1 MQDVHEI
8 DEDAHVTSKPK
19 LEEVRRFLKGER
31 PLPGQVF
38 RDEDVFRDET
48 KRIFSR
54 EWVSITCAQNVA
66 KPGDVFP
73 VYIAGYALLVVRDK
87 KNQVRVFYNM
97 CTHRG
102 ASLVTEPC
110 HARGGLLSCPYHG
123 WVFSLDGSL
132 SGAPFLSQSKENPR
146 ASEEELRGRGLVPV
160 RSVVWRD
167 IVFVDLSGSAEPF
180 EERIAP
186 LDEHLEPWT
195 AEELHPLSTNE
206 YTAKVNWKLAAEN
219 FVDAYHLP
227 VVHSQIC
234 PTFQGALEQCS
245 LVLSDRIA
253 GMLMPGGYGSDKA
266 SGADS
271 PLPVFS
277 GLEEEQ
283 KSRVEA
289 FFIFPNTLI
298 LVESDYQ
305 QVIVLRPQGAALL
318 HETFASYL
326 VSEEA
331 FAKEHQELRDETD
344 RASLKINDQDIAL
357 LEELQK
363 SRSMPAADHTKLAT
377 EWDQTVAAFQSTWA
391 HAFLGAHALAAE
403 RD

>member
-1 MQDVHEI
+1 MQSAQNK
-8 DEDAHVTSKPK
+8 DEEKRSTSRPK
-19 LEEVRRFLKGER
+19 LEEVRRFLDGER

-38 RDEDVFRDET
+38 RDEDIFRDET

-54 EWVSITCAQNVA
+54 EWVSVTCAQNVA
-66 KPGDVFP
+66 NPGDVFP
-73 VYIAGYALLVVRDK
+73 VHVAGYALLVVRDK

-102 ASLVTEPC
+102 AALATEPC

-132 SGAPFLSQSKENPR
+132 AGAPFLNQSKENPR
-146 ASEEELRGRGLVPV
+146 ASKEDLEGRGLVPV

-167 IVFVDLSGSAEPF
+167 VVFVDVSGDAQPF
-180 EERIAP
+180 EEMIAP

-195 AEELHPLSTNE
+195 AEELYPLSTNE
-206 YTAKVNWKLAAEN
+206 YTAQVNWKLAAEN

-234 PTFQGALEQCS
+234 PTFEGALEQRS
-245 LVLSDRIA
+245 MILSDRIA
-253 GMLMPGGYGSDKA
+253 GMLMPAGYGSDKGT
-266 SGADS
+266 GADS

-277 GLEEEQ
+277 GLKEDQ

-289 FFIFPNTLI
+289 FFIFPNTLL
-298 LVESDYQ
+298 LVEADYQ
-305 QVIVLRPQGAALL
+305 QVIVLRPQGAGLL

-326 VSEEA
+326 VSEQA
-331 FAKEHQELRDETD
+331 FAEELQALRDETD
-344 RASLKINDQDIAL
+344 RASMEINDQDIAL

-363 SRSMPAADHTKLAT
+363 SRSMPAADHTSLAT
-377 EWDQTVAAFQSTWA
+377 EWDQTVSAFQKTWA
-391 HAFLGAHALAAE
+391 RAFLGTEDLASV
-403 RD
+403 D